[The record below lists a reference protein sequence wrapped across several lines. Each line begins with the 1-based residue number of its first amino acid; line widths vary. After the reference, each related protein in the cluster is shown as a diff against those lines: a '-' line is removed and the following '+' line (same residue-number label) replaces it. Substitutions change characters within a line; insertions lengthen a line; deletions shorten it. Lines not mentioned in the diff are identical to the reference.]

1 MHLSHADVAL
11 KGETTQQVLVRLSL
25 ARASVFCGL
34 AFLHRACVQNRI
46 ATKYVIGE
54 RFNL

>member
-46 ATKYVIGE
+46 TIKYVIGE